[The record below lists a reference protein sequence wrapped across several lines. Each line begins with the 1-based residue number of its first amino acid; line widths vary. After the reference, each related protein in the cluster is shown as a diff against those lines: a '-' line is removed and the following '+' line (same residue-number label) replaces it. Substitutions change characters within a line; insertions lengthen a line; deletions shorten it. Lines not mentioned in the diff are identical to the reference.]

1 MTMLWFPVQQ
11 DSWWS
16 SISFS
21 RYDFD
26 GGTGSSP
33 VSTSLLLFQKYML
46 TTNFI
51 ETDKNIAQ
59 LQSRL
64 PRITNTCTLIVSSNN
79 LEEEIEQQFQELAP
93 LAMFVVIKSS
103 QIKPVADP
111 KIKLKGQNIKVAG
124 YGVPPHI
131 YKEMGEFVGLD
142 VDILQILADKY
153 DFMFTVYG
161 SNGWGQPSE
170 NGTWS
175 GTIGEV
181 HDIFIYSVTNQYLK
195 KFSYGFWDNQCFGRN
210 QIYLTL
216 KLGALQF
223 MPGIK
228 NLNLIFF

>member
-1 MTMLWFPVQQ
+1 MILMVALVQALSVQ
-11 DSWWS
+11 
-16 SISFS
+16 
-21 RYDFD
+21 
-26 GGTGSSP
+26 
-33 VSTSLLLFQKYML
+33 VLLLFQKNML

-79 LEEEIEQQFQELAP
+79 LEEDIEQQFRELAP

-124 YGVPPHI
+124 YGVAPYI

-142 VDILQILADKY
+142 VDILPILADKY
-153 DFMFTVYG
+153 DFSFTVIG

-181 HDIFIYSVTNQYLK
+181 YYVHDIFIYI
-195 KFSYGFWDNQCFGRN
+195 FS
-210 QIYLTL
+210 
-216 KLGALQF
+216 
-223 MPGIK
+223 
-228 NLNLIFF
+228 